1 MDSDPDQRGAGQ
13 PGGRRPRSLWR
24 SFPIFADLGD
34 EALADLDAR
43 TTRRRYAA
51 DQGIFRKGDAGSFLL
66 ALTSGRVKLSIL
78 SQGGRE
84 LLIRQA
90 EAGDIVGEIA
100 CLDGAER
107 STDAT
112 AAAATEALF
121 LSREDYL
128 AVADRHPSL
137 REAAIVHLCGLL
149 RATNDRLESVSL
161 YQLQA
166 RIARFLLFTLNQ
178 LHGADHGARAT
189 LPMTLNQTDLGLM
202 VGASRP
208 KVNKVLRD
216 LRDLGILDQDG
227 SVWHCDVAAL
237 QRLTED

>member
-1 MDSDPDQRGAGQ
+1 MQDRSGAM
-13 PGGRRPRSLWR
+13 PPARPSRSLWR
-24 SFPIFADLGD
+24 SFPIFEGLDA
-34 EALADLDAR
+34 AVLADLDAR
-43 TTRRRYAA
+43 TAHRRYAA
-51 DQGIFRKGDAGSFLL
+51 DQAIFRKGDAGTFLL
-66 ALTSGRVKLSIL
+66 ALTDGRVKLSIL

-100 CLDGAER
+100 CLDGADR

-112 AAAATEALF
+112 AVTATEALF

-128 AVADRHPSL
+128 AVADRHPAL

-149 RATNDRLESVSL
+149 RNTNDRLESVSL

-166 RIARFLLFTLNQ
+166 RIARFLLFTLEQ
-178 LHGADHGARAT
+178 LHGPDQGARAT

-208 KVNKVLRD
+208 KVNRVLRD
-216 LRDLGILDQDG
+216 LREMGVLDQEG
-227 SVWHCDVAAL
+227 AVWHCDIAGL

>member
-1 MDSDPDQRGAGQ
+1 M
-13 PGGRRPRSLWR
+13 
-24 SFPIFADLGD
+24 
-34 EALADLDAR
+34 
-43 TTRRRYAA
+43 
-51 DQGIFRKGDAGSFLL
+51 
-66 ALTSGRVKLSIL
+66 
-78 SQGGRE
+78 
-84 LLIRQA
+84 
-90 EAGDIVGEIA
+90 
-100 CLDGAER
+100 
-107 STDAT
+107 
-112 AAAATEALF
+112 
-121 LSREDYL
+121 
-128 AVADRHPSL
+128 
-137 REAAIVHLCGLL
+137 HLCGLL